1 MAQGL
6 TLSTDFLGICIYGLV
21 VLVITAVALVTRGW
35 TKATV
40 IALLIAWVPW
50 LLFSFAVLFLMVSVG
65 GILKAILA
73 TLLVSSPILLILVI
87 SLAVWYFS
95 NRWRN

>member
-1 MAQGL
+1 M
-6 TLSTDFLGICIYGLV
+6 STDFLGIGLYGV
-21 VLVITAVALVTRGW
+21 VVMVITVVALMTRGW

-40 IALLIAWVPW
+40 IVLLIAWVPW
-50 LLFSFAVLFLMVSVG
+50 LLFSAAVVL
-65 GILKAILA
+65 
-73 TLLVSSPILLILVI
+73 LLVSVRGIFNAIFATLVLAGPILLILAI

>member
-1 MAQGL
+1 M
-6 TLSTDFLGICIYGLV
+6 
-21 VLVITAVALVTRGW
+21 TRGW

-40 IALLIAWVPW
+40 IVLLIAWVPW
-50 LLFSFAVLFLMVSVG
+50 LLFSAAVVL
-65 GILKAILA
+65 
-73 TLLVSSPILLILVI
+73 LLVSVRGIFNAIFATLVLAGPILLILAI